1 MKRVRKM
8 LKTYWYF
15 KLFNSIKEEH
25 EVDFAELELSS
36 LFGNVERVR
45 NFSDILY
52 STPFNHF
59 TGVIRVQDMLAHEL
73 PYGQFQG
80 FYAEKDSVIDVSILV
95 RRLAYIRE
103 FFVAV
108 PLDDPKGLLKQMFPS
123 GEIDK
128 NVQYFKSDGYSLIRF
143 ICNQYFLEKSQYISK
158 VSRNENEVDR
168 NVEAL
173 FTFLTTKLYRIP
185 ATATMQVGKRLED
198 YFTIREEPSLHLTHY
213 MHPYK
218 GRFHPKM
225 VRALLNY
232 IYPREKGLVMDNFAG
247 CGTLLVEATWMELD
261 SIGVEIN
268 PLSVLMSNV
277 KCQSLSFAPEELKKA
292 ITSYLR
298 ELEEIFLSHQKIS
311 TGSMLLFPPKYDKD
325 EIEKRKGSV
334 PKSVLFMLKR
344 PETIDKILIA
354 HELAKK
360 IGDEKIRNFILLGL
374 SGTISDLVRRRRG
387 EFLDVLRDRLHDL
400 YLRVYIFHKLN
411 QTLKIKLGL
420 SKTYVEDARNMKIIR
435 AESVDGIVTSPP
447 YSTALDYIRNDY
459 PQLILL
465 ELVDISWLE
474 KNMIGNPNL
483 KVYPT
488 SLFDE
493 MTDRNP
499 EYVRL
504 PTDAKEVILTLR
516 KYGRTK
522 EALRTY
528 KFFIDMY
535 KALEE
540 MHRVMKHGS
549 KCAIIIGN
557 NHYKLDNDYVEVKN
571 DEVLKQMALT
581 MGFKEDR
588 IITRELEKTR
598 AGMIRYESILILEKL

>member
-1 MKRVRKM
+1 M

-52 STPFNHF
+52 NTPFNYF
-59 TGVIRVQDMLAHEL
+59 TSIIRVQDMMAHEL
-73 PYGQFQG
+73 PYGEFQG
-80 FYAEKDSVIDVSILV
+80 FYAEKDHVMDVSMLV
-95 RRLAYIRE
+95 HRLAYIRE
-103 FFVAV
+103 FFVV
-108 PLDDPKGLLKQMFPS
+108 IPSDDQNGLLKQMFPS

-128 NVQYFKSDGYSLIRF
+128 NVQYFKNAGYSLIKF

-173 FTFLTTKLYRIP
+173 FAFLTKKLYRIP

-198 YFTIREEPSLHLTHY
+198 YFTIREEPSLYLTHY

-232 IYPREKGLVMDNFAG
+232 IYPKEKGLVMDNFAG
-247 CGTLLVEATWMELD
+247 CGTLLVEATWMGLD
-261 SIGVEIN
+261 SVGVEIN

-277 KCQSLSFAPEELKKA
+277 KCQSLFLVPQDLKKS

-298 ELEEIFLSHQKIS
+298 ELEETLLSHQRIS
-311 TGSMLLFPPKYDKD
+311 TGSMLLFPPRYDKD
-325 EIEKRKGSV
+325 KIEKRKTNV
-334 PKSVLFMLKR
+334 PKSVLLMLKR
-344 PETIDKILIA
+344 QETIDKILIA
-354 HELAKK
+354 HELAKS
-360 IGDEKIRNFILLGL
+360 IGDEKTRDFILLGL

-420 SKTYVEDARNMKIIR
+420 SKTYVEDARDMKIIPS
-435 AESVDGIVTSPP
+435 ESVDGIVTSPP

-465 ELVDISWLE
+465 ELADISWLE
-474 KNMIGNPNL
+474 ANMIGNPNL
-483 KVYPT
+483 KVYQT

-493 MTDRNP
+493 MTDKNP
-499 EYVRL
+499 QYTKL
-504 PTDAKEVILTLR
+504 PNDAKEVILTLR

-540 MHRVMKHGS
+540 MHRVMKNGS

-557 NHYKLDNDYVEVKN
+557 NHYKLDSDYIEVKN
-571 DEVLKQMALT
+571 DEVLKQMALSI
-581 MGFKEDR
+581 GFKEDR
-588 IITRELEKTR
+588 AITRELEKTR
-598 AGMIRYESILILEKL
+598 AGMIRYESILILEKP